1 MPPKRRVV
9 SRPSPK
15 AAQGGTR
22 KQKTDADDDEPV
34 TFVEPKEL
42 PKNEEVQMTIWN
54 GTPLE
59 PIIVFAVLVLIY
71 CTAFSV
77 RLYSVIRYEA
87 IIHEYDPQFNYLSTV
102 NLVNNGGTEFLNW
115 FDVRSWYPLGR
126 WVGHTVYPGLMA
138 AAASMHTVLHWFNF
152 PIHVKSICVF
162 LAPFFAG
169 NTTIVTFLL
178 TKECFDV
185 GAALFAAIFV
195 ALAPG
200 YCSRSVAGSYDN
212 EAVAIFAMVLTFY
225 CFVKAVR
232 WGSISWA
239 AVASL
244 SYGYMIAAWG
254 GYVYIGNLIPAYVY
268 GMILLGR
275 YSNRLYIAYSI
286 FHVLGSLFAMQL
298 PFVGFSALAGST
310 HALGHIVFFLVQL
323 YAITLTVKDHVAGSK
338 ELMTQFAQII
348 LIMLMAA
355 VLCAEGFGG
364 AEGRLSHLLNPS
376 GSKMAIISS
385 VSEHHATSWS
395 SFWQDLGFL
404 IFIVPLGMWYCI
416 AEWSDSSLFLLA
428 YYVTSM
434 YFASIM
440 IRLVLI
446 LTPSICIIAGVAAS
460 RTMYFFMKSVRVLT
474 VDRAIGAYA
483 FLFNIVILFFL
494 FLAHSTWT
502 TREMYSSPSLVLR
515 STGPSGEQV
524 FYDDYREAYTWL
536 RMNTPE
542 DAKIASWW
550 DYGYQTSHLA
560 NRSTIVDNNTW
571 NNTHIATV
579 GKCMAS
585 GEDVCYEIL
594 KKLDVS
600 YIFVVFGGTIMYSSD
615 DIGKFM
621 WMVKIASGVYPEI
634 QEDHFLTD
642 GRPHVGSSAT
652 PTFLNSMMYK
662 MSYYRFNEMQ
672 TLDSRSGNLSAAGY
686 DPVRRTV
693 ISNEDIVLNRFEEA
707 FTTEH
712 WMVRIYKV
720 NREDNNS

>member
-1 MPPKRRVV
+1 MPPKRRAVV
-9 SRPSPK
+9 RPTPK
-15 AAQGGTR
+15 GAANVRRQSE
-22 KQKTDADDDEPV
+22 KTEGEEDEPAL
-34 TFVEPKEL
+34 FCEPKEL
-42 PKNEEVQMTIWN
+42 PKREKLHHTIWN

-59 PIIVFAVLVLIY
+59 PIIVFTALVMIY
-71 CTAFSV
+71 LAAFSI
-77 RLYSVIRYEA
+77 RLYSVIRYES
-87 IIHEYDPQFNYLSTV
+87 IIHEYDPQFNYLSTA
-102 NLVNNGGTEFLNW
+102 NLVDNGVTEFMNW
-115 FDVRSWYPLGR
+115 FDTRAWYPLGR
-126 WVGHTVYPGLMA
+126 WVGHTVYPGLMGA
-138 AAASMHTVLHWFNF
+138 AAVMHAVLHFFNF
-152 PIHVKSICVF
+152 TVHIKSICVF

-169 NTTIVTFLL
+169 NTSIVTYLL
-178 TKECFDV
+178 AKECFDT
-185 GAALFAAIFV
+185 GAALFAAVFI
-195 ALAPG
+195 AIAPG

-212 EAVAIFAMVLTFY
+212 EAVAIFAMVTTFY

-232 WGSISWA
+232 TGSICWA
-239 AVASL
+239 GFASL
-244 SYGYMIAAWG
+244 AYGYMIAAWG

-275 YSNRLYIAYSI
+275 YSHRLYIAYSI

-310 HALGHIVFFLVQL
+310 HALGHIVFFILQL
-323 YAITLTVKDHVAGSK
+323 YSLSLCVKDHVHGSK
-338 ELMTQFAQII
+338 EMMTQFAQIVLII
-348 LIMLMAA
+348 LISL
-355 VLCAEGFGG
+355 VLCAEGFGS

-376 GSKMAIISS
+376 GSKLAIISS

-395 SFWQDLGFL
+395 SYWQDLGFL
-404 IFIVPLGMWYCI
+404 IFLVPLGVWYCV

-434 YFASIM
+434 YFSSVM

-460 RTMYFFMKSVRVLT
+460 RTAHFFVRYLCGRE
-474 VDRAIGAYA
+474 DSHAAGAWA
-483 FLFNIVILFFL
+483 FLCGTFVILMMFL
-494 FLAHSTWT
+494 SHSTWV
-502 TREMYSSPSLVLR
+502 TRELYSSPSLVLR
-515 STGPSGEQV
+515 SSTPTGQV

-585 GEDVCYEIL
+585 SEDSCYEIL
-594 KKLDVS
+594 RRLDVS
-600 YIFVVFGGTIMYSSD
+600 YIFVVFGGVISYSSD

-634 QEDHFLTD
+634 QEDHYVTD
-642 GRPHVGSSAT
+642 GRPHIGSSAT
-652 PTFLNSMMYK
+652 PSFLNSMMYK
-662 MSYYRFNEMQ
+662 MAYYRFNEMQ
-672 TLDSRSGNLSAAGY
+672 TLDSRTGNLTAPGY
-686 DPVRRTV
+686 DPIRRTV
-693 ISNEDIVLNRFEEA
+693 VSSDSINFNRFEEA

-720 NREDNNS
+720 KNEDNS